1 MIYEGFTENTAILSS
16 FNLNPRQLEAVR
28 YFGGPLLILAGAGT
42 GKTKTLTSKIAL
54 LIASGLPAS
63 NILAI
68 TFTNKAAQE
77 MQNRVANLVPYDGRM
92 WIHTFHA
99 LGARLLRQFGHHIGI
114 SKDFVIYDDDDQKK
128 LLQICLQELGLESE
142 KNKINLFLNIISRA
156 KDDLLDAESY
166 AIHAAA
172 KDDGMQNRV
181 ADIYLKY
188 QQKLKEAG
196 ALDFGD
202 LIVRTAELIKNCPE
216 VREMLQNKFKYIL
229 VDEYQDTNHAQ
240 YVLVKMLCE
249 KHRNLCVVGDPD
261 QSVYGWRGADIRNIM
276 EFEKDFKDAKTVILE
291 QNYRS
296 TSLILKAANAV
307 IRHNKNRKPKDLWTS
322 AEDGAPPKALEYPN
336 EKEEAKGVADLVR
349 RYTNNLGFSYNDIA
363 VFYRTNAQSRNFE
376 EAFRNAR
383 IPYKIIGSVRFYDR
397 KEVKD
402 ALAYL
407 KLMVMPSD
415 TVSLLRVMN
424 LPPRGI
430 GKTALEK
437 LQEYARINGLGLY
450 DALLQAAKIDG
461 LTPAA
466 KRGMVTFTS
475 IFEEIKADLFVSS
488 PSDMFEQIM
497 MKSGYWKMT
506 EDLAEK
512 DPVEAQNRLGNL
524 QELVNAIKDFEENSR
539 QKGEHPTLPKYL
551 EEVMLASSIDQLD
564 PDAEAAT
571 LMTVHLAKGLEFP
584 IVFLT
589 GMEENLFP
597 INSQNSSEADMEEE
611 RRLAYVGMTRAR
623 KMLYLTWAEERM
635 VFGQTYSNFE
645 SRFLGE
651 SGIESVP
658 QGHGFGGGYAAGGHG
673 GRSYAGGNYGRGSQG
688 REGRPGSSAAGRA
701 YGSTPSAGRS
711 GGQYAGGHGG
721 TRPAPRQNAA
731 KPQSSNRGVG
741 RRVNHPAMG
750 TGTIVA
756 SLGSGEFAK
765 ITIRFDSGVQQTFML
780 KFAPITMLD

>member
-1 MIYEGFTENTAILSS
+1 MIYEGFKENTEILPS
-16 FNLNPRQLEAVR
+16 FRLNSKQLEAVR

-63 NILAI
+63 SILAI

-77 MQNRVANLVPYDGRM
+77 MQNRVAKLTPYDGRM

-99 LGARLLRQFGHHIGI
+99 LGARLLRQFGEHIGI
-114 SKDFVIYDDDDQKK
+114 PKDFVIYDDDDQKK
-128 LLQICLQELGLESE
+128 LLQICLHELGMESE
-142 KNKINLFLNIISRA
+142 KGNINLFLNIISRA
-156 KDDLLDAESY
+156 KDDLLDAGSY
-166 AIHAAA
+166 SIHAAS
-172 KDDGMQNRV
+172 KDDAMQSKI
-181 ADIYLKY
+181 AQIYLKY
-188 QQKLKEAG
+188 EQKLKEAG

-202 LIVRTAELIKNCPE
+202 LIVRTAELIKQCGD
-216 VREMLQNKFKYIL
+216 VRNMLQNKFKYIL

-276 EFEKDFKDAKTVILE
+276 EFEKDFRDAKTVVLE

-296 TSLILKAANAV
+296 TSLILKAANNV
-307 IRHNKNRKPKDLWTS
+307 IRHNRNRKPKDLWTS
-322 AEDGAPPKALEYPN
+322 AEDGMQPKALEFEN
-336 EKEEAKGVADLVR
+336 EKEEARGVTALIKK
-349 RYTNNLGFSYNDIA
+349 YYSGMGFSYNDMA

-407 KLMVMPSD
+407 KLLVMPSD
-415 TVSLLRVMN
+415 TVSIMRVMN

-430 GKTALEK
+430 GKTAAEK
-437 LQEYARINGLGLY
+437 IRDYAQSQGISIY
-450 DALLQAAKIDG
+450 DAMLNMGQIDG

-466 KRGMVTFTS
+466 RRGIAEFMR
-475 IFEEIKADLFVSS
+475 ILEETKTDLFAAA
-488 PSDMFEQIM
+488 PSNMFEQVM
-497 MKSGYWKMT
+497 LKSGYWKMT

-512 DPVEAQNRLGNL
+512 DPEESRNRIGNL
-524 QELVNAIKDFEENSR
+524 QELLNAIKDFEERCR
-539 QKGEHPTLPKYL
+539 QNGTQPTLPKYL

-564 PDAEAAT
+564 PAAEAVT

-597 INSQNSSEADMEEE
+597 INSKEASEAEMEEE

-623 KMLYLTWAEERM
+623 KALYLTWADERM
-635 VFGQTYSNFE
+635 VFGNTYSSFA
-645 SRFLGE
+645 SRFLEE
-651 SGIESVP
+651 SGLESVP
-658 QGHGFGGGYAAGGHG
+658 QPGSGRYAA
-673 GRSYAGGNYGRGSQG
+673 RSGNYASWQRGSTEKG
-688 REGRPGSSAAGRA
+688 RTDWKHGESSSISYRRPPQQSIPSFGNSNAGNK
-701 YGSTPSAGRS
+701 AGQT
-711 GGQYAGGHGG
+711 G
-721 TRPAPRQNAA
+721 
-731 KPQSSNRGVG
+731 K
-741 RRVNHPAMG
+741 RVNHPALG
-750 TGTIVA
+750 QGTIIA
-756 SLGSGEFAK
+756 QLGSGSNAK
-765 ITIRFDSGVQQTFML
+765 ATIKFDSGATQTFML
-780 KFAPITMLD
+780 KFAPITYLD

>member
-1 MIYEGFTENTAILSS
+1 MIYEGFQENTQILSA
-16 FNLNPRQLEAVR
+16 FNLNPKQLEAVR
-28 YFGGPLLILAGAGT
+28 YFDGPLLILAGAGT

-54 LIASGLPAS
+54 LISSGLPAA

-77 MQNRVANLVPYDGRM
+77 MQNRVAALVPYDGRM

-99 LGARLLRQFGHHIGI
+99 LGARLLRQYGEKIGI
-114 SKDFVIYDDDDQKK
+114 PKDFVIYDDDDQKK

-142 KNKINLFLNIISRA
+142 KNKINLYLNIISRA

-172 KDDGMQNRV
+172 NDDEMRNKV
-181 ADIYLKY
+181 AQIYLRY
-188 QQKLKEAG
+188 QKKLKEAG

-202 LIVRTAELIKNCPE
+202 LIVRTAELLKADAQICE
-216 VREMLQNKFKYIL
+216 LLQNKFKYIL

-240 YVLVKMLCE
+240 YVLIKTLCE

-276 EFEKDFKDAKTVILE
+276 EFEKDFKDAKTVVLE

-296 TSLILKAANAV
+296 TSLILKAANSV
-307 IRHNKNRKPKDLWTS
+307 IKNNKNRKPKDLWTS
-322 AEDGAPPKALEYPN
+322 AEDGTPPAALQFIN
-336 EKEEAKGVADLVR
+336 EKEEAKGVAER
-349 RYTNNLGFSYNDIA
+349 ISKFTSGMGFSYNDVAI
-363 VFYRTNAQSRNFE
+363 FYRTNAQSRNFE
-376 EAFRNAR
+376 EAFRSAR

-397 KEVKD
+397 KEIKD

-407 KLMVMPSD
+407 KLLVMPSD
-415 TVSLLRVMN
+415 TVSLLRVLN

-437 LQEYARINGLGLY
+437 LRAYAIQESLSLY
-450 DALLQAAKIDG
+450 DTLLEADNVPE

-466 KRGMVTFTS
+466 RRGIKEFTA
-475 IFEEIKADLFVSS
+475 IFEDIKADLFAATPTS
-488 PSDMFEQIM
+488 MLEQVL

-512 DPVEAQNRLGNL
+512 EPEEAQNRLGNL
-524 QELVNAIKDFEENSR
+524 QELVNAIKDFEER
-539 QKGEHPTLPKYL
+539 CRETGMPPTLPKYL
-551 EEVMLASSIDQLD
+551 EEVTLASGIDQLD
-564 PDAEAAT
+564 PNAEAIT

-597 INSQNSSEADMEEE
+597 INAQECSEADMEEE

-623 KMLYLTWAEERM
+623 KILLLTWAEERM
-635 VFGQTYSNFE
+635 VFGTTYTNFA
-645 SRFLGE
+645 SRFLSE
-651 SGIESVP
+651 SGIISRP
-658 QGHGFGGGYAAGGHG
+658 QAPRIQTRFTPIYNRDFKPAPKAA
-673 GRSYAGGNYGRGSQG
+673 ATQQ
-688 REGRPGSSAAGRA
+688 
-701 YGSTPSAGRS
+701 S
-711 GGQYAGGHGG
+711 GGKKG
-721 TRPAPRQNAA
+721 
-731 KPQSSNRGVG
+731 K
-741 RRVNHPAMG
+741 RVAHPTFG
-750 TGTIVA
+750 PGTIMEQI
-756 SLGSGEFAK
+756 GSGEFAK
-765 ITIRFDSGVQQTFML
+765 ATVKFDSGLRQTFML
-780 KFAPITMLD
+780 KYAPLKPIN